1 MGAGHSI
8 PMQDDG
14 DDVTSEAEG
23 GAFGPSRPPAG
34 LPRAPASSSS
44 SASAASGMPTSGP
57 PHVTSL
63 SAARVSLF
71 AGRALCVLWRARH
84 LPALGA
90 DGALG
95 VGASALRGAARLVG
109 LCSLGDVPEAEG
121 KGRKSKK
128 GKGKTREAGGAGAA
142 EAVARVDKVAL

>member
-1 MGAGHSI
+1 
-8 PMQDDG
+8 MQDDG

-34 LPRAPASSSS
+34 VPRAPASSSS
-44 SASAASGMPTSGP
+44 SASAASGEPPSGP

-71 AGRALCVLWRARH
+71 AGRVLCVLWRTRH

-128 GKGKTREAGGAGAA
+128 GKAREAGGAGAA